1 MDKKQL
7 VIEYWH
13 QVARQD
19 ASTLRAYFAPDAIIN
34 WHNTNEQFSVD
45 EFLVA
50 NCEYPGSW
58 YGRVERIEV
67 VSDDVLVAVA
77 FVWTAEERL
86 SCHAVSFFQ
95 FRGDKIVRIDEY
107 WGDNGMPPEWRLNK
121 GIGKAIR

>member
-58 YGRVERIEV
+58 HGRVGKNRGRI
-67 VSDDVLVAVA
+67 DDVLLL
-77 FVWTAEERL
+77 WPLLTAEENFSVRRL
-86 SCHAVSFFQ
+86 FF
-95 FRGDKIVRIDEY
+95 FR
-107 WGDNGMPPEWRLNK
+107 L
-121 GIGKAIR
+121 KAIP